1 MFSKKI
7 IAFVFAMSFVVV
19 AGSIGT
25 AGGAHAA
32 CEATDKIDK
41 TTITDA
47 RKAIEGA
54 GYRQVRD
61 LKKGCDNFWHGT
73 ATKDGKPAYVVV
85 SPKGEV
91 MTESEQ

>member
-7 IAFVFAMSFVVV
+7 IAFVFAVNFAIV

-25 AGGAHAA
+25 AGDARAA
-32 CEATDKIDK
+32 CGPNDKIDK
-41 TTITDA
+41 TTVNDA
-47 RKAIEGA
+47 RKVIETA

-61 LKKGCDNFWHGT
+61 LRKGCDNYWHGV
-73 ATKDGKPAYVVV
+73 ATKDGNPVYVVV

-91 MTESEQ
+91 MTEGE